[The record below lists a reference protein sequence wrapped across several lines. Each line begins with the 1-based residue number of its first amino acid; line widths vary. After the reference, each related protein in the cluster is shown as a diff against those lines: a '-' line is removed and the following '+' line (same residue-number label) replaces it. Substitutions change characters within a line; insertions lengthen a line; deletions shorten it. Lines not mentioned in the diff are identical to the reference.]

1 MHLGLVGCCPRA
13 TNHEPL
19 ERSREAFLRVICTA
33 RIRVAQYTGA
43 LDNALAD
50 DRLLRRAR
58 ARERGFLAYGL
69 VYLVR
74 RTQWLKS
81 EHSVR
86 AVALIEEV
94 HVVVFNVVG

>member
-1 MHLGLVGCCPRA
+1 M
-13 TNHEPL
+13 
-19 ERSREAFLRVICTA
+19 
-33 RIRVAQYTGA
+33 
-43 LDNALAD
+43 
-50 DRLLRRAR
+50 
-58 ARERGFLAYGL
+58 LAYGL